1 MNNAATEPVIFGEN
15 HLRIEDVLAVAQG
28 RATVR
33 LQADSAF
40 RERIARG
47 AQFLDTLLDR
57 EGVIYGVTT
66 GYGDSC
72 VVAVPLHQVEALP
85 QHLFTFHGCGL
96 GKLLDAEA
104 TRAVLAARLR
114 SLTHGM
120 SGVRIELLDRMQA
133 FLEQDILPLIPEE
146 GSVGASGDLTPLSYV
161 AAALAGEREV
171 MFRGECRSAAEVH
184 RQLGWTPLT
193 LRPKEAL
200 ALMNGTAVMTGL
212 ACLAYARADYLLKL
226 ATRITALNVVALEG
240 NPEHFDERLF
250 AAKPHPGQTQVA
262 AWIRQDLAI
271 EAPAAPKAAGSVASD
286 GAARRETARPRSLQA
301 VNEQAEPALNAAEP
315 SAVASSGLGL
325 HRLQDRYSIRCAPH
339 VLSVLADSL
348 GLLRQFIETE
358 LNSANDNPIIDA
370 DNERVLHGG
379 HFYGGHIA
387 FAMDSLKNLV
397 ANVADLL
404 DRQLALL
411 VDTRYNH
418 GLPSNLSGA
427 PAATAMINH
436 GFKAVQIGTSAW
448 TAEALKN
455 SMPASVFSRSTEC
468 HNQDKVSMGTIAA
481 RDALRSLELTEQV
494 AAATLIAAN
503 QGVWLRQRSEGA
515 RPLPT
520 PLHAM
525 HIELGENFPP
535 VIEDRALEGE
545 LRLCLER
552 IRAQHWG
559 LYA

>member
-1 MNNAATEPVIFGEN
+1 MTTDTVVFGEG
-15 HLRIEDVLAVAQG
+15 HLSIEDVLAVAQR
-28 RATVR
+28 RAPAA
-33 LQADSAF
+33 LQADAAF
-40 RERIARG
+40 RQRIAKG
-47 AQFLDTLLDR
+47 AQFLDTLLDK

-72 VVAVPLHQVEALP
+72 VVAVPLQHVEALP
-85 QHLFTFHGCGL
+85 RHLYTFHGCGL

-114 SLTHGM
+114 SLSHGV
-120 SGVRIELLDRMQA
+120 SGVRLELLERLQG
-133 FLEQDILPLIPEE
+133 FLAEDVLPLIPEE

-161 AAALAGEREV
+161 AATLAGERDV
-171 MFRGECRSAAEVH
+171 LWRGEVRSAAEVH
-184 RQLGWTPLT
+184 RALGWTPLT

-212 ACLAYARADYLLKL
+212 ACLAYARADYLLQL
-226 ATRITALNVVALEG
+226 ATRITALNVIALQG

-262 AWIRQDLAI
+262 AWLRQDLAI
-271 EAPAAPKAAGSVASD
+271 DAPTAP
-286 GAARRETARPRSLQA
+286 
-301 VNEQAEPALNAAEP
+301 
-315 SAVASSGLGL
+315 L
-325 HRLQDRYSIRCAPH
+325 HRLQDRYSLRCAPH
-339 VLSVLADSL
+339 VLGVLADSL

-370 DNERVLHGG
+370 EAERVLHGG

-397 ANVADLL
+397 GNVADLL

-411 VDTRYNH
+411 VDVRYNH

-427 PAATAMINH
+427 PADTAMINH
-436 GFKAVQIGTSAW
+436 GFKAVQIGASAW

-455 SMPASVFSRSTEC
+455 TLPASVFSRSTEC

-494 AAATLIAAN
+494 AAATLLAAN
-503 QGVWLRQRSEGA
+503 QGVWLRQQGGHEA
-515 RPLPT
+515 LPAPLAQMREQ
-520 PLHAM
+520 LA
-525 HIELGENFPP
+525 EDFPP
-535 VIEDRALEGE
+535 LIEDRALEGE

-552 IRAQHWG
+552 IRSRHWS

>member
-1 MNNAATEPVIFGEN
+1 MTTDPVVFGES
-15 HLRIEDVLAVAQG
+15 HLSIEALVAVAER
-28 RATVR
+28 RAPTR
-33 LQADSAF
+33 LQDDAAF

-72 VVAVPLHQVEALP
+72 VVAVPLQHVEALP

-96 GKLLDAEA
+96 GKLLDAQA

-120 SGVRIELLDRMQA
+120 SGVRLELLERLQA
-133 FLEQDILPLIPEE
+133 FLAEDVLPLIPEE

-161 AAALAGEREV
+161 AAALAGERDV
-171 MFRGECRSAAEVH
+171 LWRGARRSAAEVH
-184 RQLGWTPLT
+184 RELGWTPLV

-212 ACLAYARADYLLKL
+212 ACQAFVRADYLLRL
-226 ATRITALNVVALEG
+226 ATRITALNVIALQG

-250 AAKPHPGQTQVA
+250 AAKPHPGQAQVA
-262 AWIRQDLAI
+262 AWLREDLAI
-271 EAPAAPKAAGSVASD
+271 D
-286 GAARRETARPRSLQA
+286 GPTP
-301 VNEQAEPALNAAEP
+301 P
-315 SAVASSGLGL
+315 L

-339 VLSVLADSL
+339 VLGVLGDSL
-348 GLLRQFIETE
+348 GWLRQFIETE

-370 DNERVLHGG
+370 EEERVLHGG

-387 FAMDSLKNLV
+387 FAMDSLKNLIG
-397 ANVADLL
+397 NLADLL

-427 PAATAMINH
+427 PAHTAMINH
-436 GFKAVQIGTSAW
+436 GFKAVQIGASAW

-455 SMPASVFSRSTEC
+455 GMPASLFSRSTEC

-481 RDALRSLELTEQV
+481 RDALRSLELSEQV
-494 AAATLIAAN
+494 AAAALLAAN
-503 QGVWLRQRSEGA
+503 QGVWLRAGQADSRT
-515 RPLPT
+515 LPEA
-520 PLHAM
+520 LASM
-525 HIELGENFPP
+525 REQLASDFAP
-535 VIEDRALEGE
+535 VIEDRALEAE
-545 LRLCLER
+545 LRLCLSH
-552 IRAQHWG
+552 IRNRHWG